1 MPTKFFVEVGRY
13 SLKNRSPFGVAVAEA
28 WIGSVSVGRSQCQ
41 EFVWLGLSQ
50 VTIIDQTPYIWYVYL
65 HHSYLSKLHVVL
77 RSLECI

>member
-41 EFVWLGLSQ
+41 EFVWLVLSQ

-65 HHSYLSKLHVVL
+65 HHSYLSILHVVL
-77 RSLECI
+77 RSL